1 MVSRSSFS
9 AESMSQCMY
18 MLRAMGGMAKFTW
31 NGTEFELNE
40 KQGIKANDFKKIKR
54 VIDDNADIIMKRWKD
69 YFEN

>member
-9 AESMSQCMY
+9 AESMS
-18 MLRAMGGMAKFTW
+18 LWHVHVEGNGGMAKFTW